1 MKISVNGRTLEVTA
15 QTLAHLI
22 EELGYATQTVATALN
37 QEFVRSKDRPSTQLR
52 EGDAVEILT
61 PRQGG

>member
-1 MKISVNGRTLEVTA
+1 MKISVNGRTHEVTA
-15 QTLAHLI
+15 QTLALLI
-22 EELGYATQTVATALN
+22 EELGYDTQTVATALN
-37 QEFVRSKDRPSTQLR
+37 QEFVRSKDRLSTALQ